1 MCELLGLN
9 ANTPADIRFSFSG
22 LKQRGGKT
30 GFHSDGWGVSLY
42 EGRGSRS
49 FHDANASSESKVADF
64 FQQTSIKSKII
75 ISHIRQANRGKVC
88 IENTHPF
95 SRELWGCD
103 WIFAHNGQ
111 LKGIK
116 KKSLQFYYPIGTT
129 DSEYAF
135 CYMMDRIREVFPKR
149 PTKKKALWLLIK
161 TVADE
166 IRQHGIFSF
175 LLSDSKSMYA
185 YCSNKMCWVTRQYP
199 FGEAHLIDTDETI
212 DFNRHLSK
220 NDVITVIASSALTD
234 NEQWHCMEKGE
245 FRIFNEGISHRLV
258 A

>member
-1 MCELLGLN
+1 MCELLGLS

-30 GFHSDGWGVSLY
+30 GIHTDGWGISLY

-49 FHDANASSESKVADF
+49 FHDAEASAESHVADF
-64 FQQTSIKSKII
+64 FQHTSIKSKII

-103 WIFAHNGQ
+103 WVFAHNGQ

-116 KKSLQFYYPIGTT
+116 KKALQFYHPVGTT

-135 CYMMDRIREVFPKR
+135 CYLMGRIRQEFSER
-149 PTKKKALWLLIK
+149 PTKNKELWLLIK
-161 TVADE
+161 SVADE

-175 LLSDSKSMYA
+175 LLSDSRSMYA

-199 FGEAHLIDTDETI
+199 FSEARLIDTGEVI
-212 DFNRHLSK
+212 NFNSHLSK
-220 NDVITVIASSALTD
+220 NDIITVIASSALTD

-245 FRIFNEGISHRLV
+245 FRIFNNGKSRRI
-258 A
+258 AA

>member
-1 MCELLGLN
+1 MCELLGLS

-30 GFHSDGWGVSLY
+30 GIHVDGWGISLY
-42 EGRGSRS
+42 DGRGSRS
-49 FHDANASSESKVADF
+49 FHDLNPSAESDVAHLVQDAA
-64 FQQTSIKSKII
+64 IKSKII
-75 ISHIRQANRGKVC
+75 ISHIRQANRGRVC

-103 WIFAHNGQ
+103 WVFAHNGQ

-116 KKSLQFYYPIGTT
+116 KKSLQFYNPIGTT

-135 CYMMDRIREVFPKR
+135 CYMMDKIREEFPR
-149 PTKKKALWLLIK
+149 PAKNKKDLWHLIRSL
-161 TVADE
+161 ADE
-166 IRQHGIFSF
+166 INQHGVFSF
-175 LLSDSKSMYA
+175 LLSDSRNMYA

-199 FGEAHLIDTDETI
+199 FNEAHYVDTGDTI
-212 DFNRHLSK
+212 DFNTYLSK
-220 NDVITVIASSALTD
+220 DDVITVIASSALTD

-245 FRIFNEGISHRLV
+245 FKVFNNGKPRRL
-258 A
+258 AA